1 MFDFCVI
8 LVESAIPLCIWETQ
22 LSKVRPAVKKSSG
35 FHRLWHGAVLFPPGT
50 SSQGLPQDGSD
61 TLTSLTDDLGLV
73 ST

>member
-1 MFDFCVI
+1 MFEFCVI

-50 SSQGLPQDGSD
+50 SSQGFPQDGSD

>member
-1 MFDFCVI
+1 MI

-22 LSKVRPAVKKSSG
+22 LSKVRPAEKKSSG
-35 FHRLWHGAVLFPPGT
+35 FQRLWHGAVLFHSGT